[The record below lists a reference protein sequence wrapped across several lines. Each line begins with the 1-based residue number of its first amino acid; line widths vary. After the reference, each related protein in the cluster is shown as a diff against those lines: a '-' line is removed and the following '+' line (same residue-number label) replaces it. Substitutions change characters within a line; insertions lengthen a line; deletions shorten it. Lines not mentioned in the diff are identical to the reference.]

1 MHLFI
6 IIRIFT
12 SFFSEKY
19 KNIYPNLVLS
29 LFEGIHIFLD
39 KTDIVNIYVLQ
50 SLHEHFS
57 GFKVLLAIWVSI
69 FFNLSGEMSQIFGP
83 RNETC
88 SIPWYTEFTPGMVN
102 WELCIRLFWCSYS
115 FSNSSVIIGRDRSFL
130 ALFTPF
136 FYKQFIFYPR
146 PKNCFSFSKKLP
158 QKIVQQLFSRWSINF
173 YYLNIQTF

>member
-57 GFKVLLAIWVSI
+57 GFKVLLAI
-69 FFNLSGEMSQIFGP
+69 
-83 RNETC
+83 
-88 SIPWYTEFTPGMVN
+88 
-102 WELCIRLFWCSYS
+102 
-115 FSNSSVIIGRDRSFL
+115 
-130 ALFTPF
+130 
-136 FYKQFIFYPR
+136 
-146 PKNCFSFSKKLP
+146 
-158 QKIVQQLFSRWSINF
+158 
-173 YYLNIQTF
+173 